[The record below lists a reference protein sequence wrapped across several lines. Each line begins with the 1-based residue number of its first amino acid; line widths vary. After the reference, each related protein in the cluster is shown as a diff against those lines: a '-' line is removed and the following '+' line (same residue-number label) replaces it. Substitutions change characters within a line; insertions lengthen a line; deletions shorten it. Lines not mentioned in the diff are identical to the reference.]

1 MFLEDVN
8 VTCKLSQGST
18 FPPFAISLL
27 VFFNLSLGRKS
38 EEVNVNSPVGNT
50 VDMAERVIVKAA
62 VFLLGLDELWGP
74 FQPKDREL
82 RLLSVRKPDGANQ
95 GTAVCVE
102 NPLLS
107 NYI

>member
-74 FQPKDREL
+74 FQPSPG
-82 RLLSVRKPDGANQ
+82 RLTLAETLDVTSGNS
-95 GTAVCVE
+95 
-102 NPLLS
+102 LL
-107 NYI
+107 